1 MVTAP
6 QADYDSWLI
15 NEIESG
21 QADNVT
27 SLYCHD
33 PPGTCTV
40 YNASFIILFSFD
52 LSLFHMQPGI
62 IAEDEVIYNDGYVT
76 FSA

>member
-1 MVTAP
+1 MNMVTAP

-15 NEIESG
+15 NETESG
-21 QADNVT
+21 LADDGT
-27 SLYCHD
+27 FLHCHD

-40 YNASFIILFSFD
+40 YNASFIIILSFD

-62 IAEDEVIYNDGYVT
+62 IAEDEVT
-76 FSA
+76 

>member
-6 QADYDSWLI
+6 QAGCDLCLI
-15 NEIESG
+15 NEIEIG
-21 QADNVT
+21 QSDNAT
-27 SLYCHD
+27 SLYCSQ

-40 YNASFIILFSFD
+40 YNASIIILLSFD

-62 IAEDEVIYNDGYVT
+62 IAEDEVTYNDGYVP